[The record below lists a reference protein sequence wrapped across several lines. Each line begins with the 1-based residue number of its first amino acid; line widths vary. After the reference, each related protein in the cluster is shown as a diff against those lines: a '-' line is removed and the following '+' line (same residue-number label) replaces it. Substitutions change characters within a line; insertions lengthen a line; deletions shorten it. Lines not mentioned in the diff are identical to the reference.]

1 MPTFDGGHCFLT
13 TLIPIETAD
22 VVDRGGWKSSHVQMA
37 REALAVLPTAH
48 QSAVTETL
56 ACNSP
61 FAKCT
66 KTHFARLVV
75 LDDVIYNGRM
85 PTSALLDQSDR
96 TIPQAIDHL
105 PWPYLIFTADFDA
118 PEGTDAELRDW
129 LENVW
134 TKMSADLEPVF
145 RHCFEFGRKV
155 ASARDF
161 ADYVLACQVETTMPF
176 NDYWHVSPPLP
187 SLTMPAL
194 IGVGAGSWLLTG
206 AILYAVLYAL
216 GWAVA
221 FGWSWGFVVQALLL
235 AVLAAAPALYI
246 LYRLIMARGLKRFPM
261 APNSDLPSVLK
272 ALYLQRQLIPFVVRM
287 QGESDQAL
295 YDAFGKFLD
304 TVQVGNVAAPTQSP
318 GVIG

>member
-13 TLIPIETAD
+13 ALLPVETAE
-22 VVDRGGWKSSHVQMA
+22 VADRGGWKSSPVQMV

-48 QSAVTETL
+48 QSPVTESL

-61 FAKCT
+61 FAKCG

-105 PWPYLIFTADFDA
+105 PQPYLIFVADFDA
-118 PEGTDAELRDW
+118 PEGTDAELRAW

-134 TKMSADLEPVF
+134 TTMSADLEPVF
-145 RHCFEFGRKV
+145 RHCFGFQGKV
-155 ASARDF
+155 RTARDF
-161 ADYVLACQVETTMPF
+161 ADYILACQVETTMPF
-176 NDYWHVSPPLP
+176 NDYWHAAPPLP
-187 SLTMPAL
+187 TLPAAAL
-194 IGVGAGSWLLTG
+194 FGVGLGVLATVGV
-206 AILYAVLYAL
+206 ALYYLFDAM
-216 GWAVA
+216 GWAEPPGCSWA
-221 FGWSWGFVVQALLL
+221 FAGQVLLL
-235 AVLAAAPALYI
+235 AILAAGPAIYAV
-246 LYRLIMARGLKRFPM
+246 YRLIMARGLKRFPA

-272 ALYLQRQLIPFVVRM
+272 ALYLQRQLIPVVARM
-287 QGESDQAL
+287 QGVSDQVL
-295 YDAFGKFLD
+295 YDRFGELFAR
-304 TVQVGNVAAPTQSP
+304 VQVDNVAAPTQPP

>member
-13 TLIPIETAD
+13 ALLPIEIAD
-22 VVDRGGWKSSHVQMA
+22 VVDRSGWKSSHVQMV

-48 QSAVTETL
+48 QSPVTEKL

-85 PTSALLDQSDR
+85 PSSALLDQSDR
-96 TIPQAIDHL
+96 TIPQPVDHL
-105 PWPYLIFTADFDA
+105 PSPYLIFVADFDA
-118 PEGTDAELRDW
+118 PAGTEAELRGW

-134 TKMSADLEPVF
+134 TKMSADLGPVF
-145 RHCFEFGRKV
+145 RHCFDFGRKV
-155 ASARDF
+155 KSARDF
-161 ADYVLACQVETTMPF
+161 ADYILACQVETTMPF
-176 NDYWHVSPPLP
+176 NDYWRGAPPLP
-187 SLTMPAL
+187 TLPIPMLIAIGLGAL
-194 IGVGAGSWLLTG
+194 AVVWA
-206 AILYAVLYAL
+206 ALYAVLDAV
-216 GWAVA
+216 GWAEP
-221 FGWSWGFVVQALLL
+221 FGWSWGFVAQALLL
-235 AVLAAAPALYI
+235 AVLAAAPALYAV
-246 LYRLIMARGLKRFPM
+246 YSVIMARGLKPFPA

-272 ALYLQRQLIPFVVRM
+272 ALYLQRQLIPFVARM

-295 YDAFGKFLD
+295 FDEFGKLLD
-304 TVQVGNVAAPTQSP
+304 TVQVDNVTAPTQSP

>member
-13 TLIPIETAD
+13 ALLPIETAD
-22 VVDRGGWKSSHVQMA
+22 IVDRGGWKSSHVQMV

-48 QSAVTETL
+48 QSPVTEKL

-61 FAKCT
+61 FAKCG

-96 TIPQAIDHL
+96 TIPQPVDHL
-105 PWPYLIFTADFDA
+105 PSPYLIFVADFDA
-118 PEGTDAELRDW
+118 PRGTDAELRDW

-134 TKMSADLEPVF
+134 TKMSADLGPVF
-145 RHCFEFGRKV
+145 RHCFDFARKV
-155 ASARDF
+155 TSPRDF
-161 ADYVLACQVETTMPF
+161 ADYILACQVETTMPF
-176 NDYWHVSPPLP
+176 NDYWRAGPPLP
-187 SLTMPAL
+187 TLSAAAL
-194 IGVGAGSWLLTG
+194 IAVGLSAMAAVGVAPYF
-206 AILYAVLYAL
+206 AFDAL
-216 GWAVA
+216 GWSEPPELSWA
-221 FGWSWGFVVQALLL
+221 FAGEVLLL
-235 AVLAAAPALYI
+235 AVLGAGPAIYAV
-246 LYRLIMARGLKRFPM
+246 YRLIMARGLKRFPA

-272 ALYLQRQLIPFVVRM
+272 ALYLQRQLIPFVARM

-295 YDAFGKFLD
+295 FDEFGKLLD
-304 TVQVGNVAAPTQSP
+304 MVRVDNVTAPTQSP

>member
-13 TLIPIETAD
+13 TLIPIETTD
-22 VVDRGGWKSSHVQMA
+22 VVDRGGWKSSHVQMV

-105 PWPYLIFTADFDA
+105 PSPYLIFTADFDA
-118 PEGTDAELRDW
+118 PAGTDAELREW

-145 RHCFEFGRKV
+145 RHCFQFGAKV
-155 ASARDF
+155 QSASGF
-161 ADYVLACQVETTMPF
+161 ADYILACQVETTMPF
-176 NDYWHVSPPLP
+176 NDYWHVPPPLP
-187 SLTMPAL
+187 SLNMPTL
-194 IGVGAGSWLLTG
+194 IGVGAGSWLVTG
-206 AILYAVLYAL
+206 GVLYAVLSAL
-216 GWAVA
+216 GWAQVPSLSWA
-221 FGWSWGFVVQALLL
+221 FVGQVLLL
-235 AVLAAAPALYI
+235 AVLAAGPAIYI
-246 LYRLIMARGLKRFPM
+246 LYRSIMARGLKRFPM

-272 ALYLQRQLIPFVVRM
+272 ALYLQRQLIPFVVQM

-295 YDAFGKFLD
+295 HDAFGKFLD

>member
-13 TLIPIETAD
+13 ALVPIETAD
-22 VVDRGGWKSSHVQMA
+22 VVDRGGWKSSHVQMV

-48 QSAVTETL
+48 QSPVTETL

-96 TIPQAIDHL
+96 TIPQAIDQL
-105 PWPYLIFTADFDA
+105 PCPYLIFAADFDA
-118 PEGTDAELRDW
+118 PQGTDAELRAW
-129 LENVW
+129 LEDVW
-134 TKMSADLEPVF
+134 TKMSTDLEPVF
-145 RHCFEFGRKV
+145 RHCFEFGAKV
-155 ASARDF
+155 QSARNF
-161 ADYVLACQVETTMPF
+161 ADYILACQVETTMPF
-176 NDYWHVSPPLP
+176 NDYWHEPPPLP
-187 SLTMPAL
+187 SMTMPTL
-194 IGVGAGSWLLTG
+194 IGVGVGGWLVIG

-216 GWAVA
+216 GWAAA
-221 FGWSWGFVVQALLL
+221 FGLTWAFVGQVLLL
-235 AVLAAAPALYI
+235 AVLAAGPALYI
-246 LYRLIMARGLKRFPM
+246 LYRLIMARGLRRFPM

-272 ALYLQRQLIPFVVRM
+272 ALYLQRQLIPIVVQM
-287 QGESDQAL
+287 QGVSDQVL
-295 YDAFGKFLD
+295 YDEFGELFAR
-304 TVQVGNVAAPTQSP
+304 VQVDNVATPTQSP